1 MDSSKNLLVSSQN
14 MWSLRSKK
22 RLYEDEH
29 VGFNHKKNKK
39 KEEEKDRNFR
49 RPVMCKGA
57 TVNSASCFCAL
68 ARAKKVEANL
78 SPEFPSCVKI
88 VTQLQVPG
96 GKEQYL
102 VLPKKF
108 CYEHLPI
115 VNDAVVFVDE
125 NEKEFSVGYRFSNC
139 RFRIGWKSF
148 SNANRLLKGD
158 VLVFHL
164 IEHCKFKV
172 YIVRS
177 CRATKVDGAIQNPK
191 KDALTVTENG
201 DQIAE
206 DARNCM
212 GVKEE
217 KQDLFWDDSDQEDI
231 TERLKFDHSPSP
243 CCDNICSNV
252 FGSIRFSASVLK
264 FQDVK
269 RFEDFKIYVDG
280 LILDSELPV
289 HAKMKYYE
297 LCCSRKMFLHD
308 RMTGLSSKLVT
319 GMISET
325 SNIADAIQS
334 TSLAASLHNLESWD
348 NTLKAFE
355 DLGMS
360 VGFLR
365 TRIDMLVKISR
376 KYQTINE
383 SNSAKSVQVEEKK
396 RALNEKVSSMDALRK
411 SIAALEE
418 SIKSL
423 EAEIDGEKEG
433 LGSEFN
439 KIATAPW

>member
-1 MDSSKNLLVSSQN
+1 MDSSSDSEVSSHN
-14 MWSLRSKK
+14 MWSSRSKK

-29 VGFNHKKNKK
+29 KK
-39 KEEEKDRNFR
+39 KKKKEKDRNFSR
-49 RPVMCKGA
+49 RVMCKGA

-88 VTQLQVPG
+88 LTQLQVPG

-108 CYEHLPI
+108 CLKHFPI
-115 VNDAVVFVDE
+115 DKDTVVFVDE

-139 RFRIGWKSF
+139 RFRVGWKSF

-172 YIVRS
+172 YVVRS
-177 CRATKVDGAIQNPK
+177 CRPTKVDGAIKNPK
-191 KDALTVTENG
+191 KDVLTVT
-201 DQIAE
+201 E

-231 TERLKFDHSPSP
+231 TERFKFDHSPSP
-243 CCDNICSNV
+243 CRDNICSNV

-269 RFEDFKIYVDG
+269 RFKDFKIYVDG

-334 TSLAASLHNLESWD
+334 TSLVASLHNLESWD

-355 DLGMS
+355 ELGMS

-365 TRIDMLVKISR
+365 TRIDKLVKISR

-383 SNSAKSVQVEEKK
+383 SNSAKCVQVEEKK
-396 RALNEKVSSMDALRK
+396 RALNEKVSSMDVLRK

>member
-1 MDSSKNLLVSSQN
+1 MDSSSDSEVSSQN
-14 MWSLRSKK
+14 MWSSRSKK
-22 RLYEDEH
+22 RSYEDEH
-29 VGFNHKKNKK
+29 KK
-39 KEEEKDRNFR
+39 KKEKDRNLSR
-49 RPVMCKGA
+49 RVMCKGA
-57 TVNSASCFCAL
+57 TVNAASCFCAL
-68 ARAKKVEANL
+68 TRAKKVEANL
-78 SPEFPSCVKI
+78 SPEFPSCLKI
-88 VTQLQVPG
+88 LTQLHVPG

-108 CYEHLPI
+108 CHKHLPI
-115 VNDAVVFVDE
+115 DKDTVVFVDE
-125 NEKEFSVGYRFSNC
+125 NEKEFSVGYRFINC
-139 RFRIGWKSF
+139 RFRVGWKSF

-172 YIVRS
+172 YTVRA
-177 CRATKVDGAIQNPK
+177 CRPTKVDGAIQNPK
-191 KDALTVTENG
+191 KDVLTVT
-201 DQIAE
+201 

-212 GVKEE
+212 GAKEE
-217 KQDLFWDDSDQEDI
+217 KRDLFWDDSDQEDI

-243 CCDNICSNV
+243 CRANICSDV
-252 FGSIRFSASVLK
+252 FGSIRFSASVPK
-264 FQDVK
+264 FQDMK
-269 RFEDFKIYVDG
+269 RFVDFKICVDG

-289 HAKMKYYE
+289 HAKMTYYE

-308 RMTGLSSKLVT
+308 RMTGISSKLVT

-355 DLGMS
+355 DLGMN

-383 SNSAKSVQVEEKK
+383 SNSAKFVQVEEKK
-396 RALNEKVSSMDALRK
+396 RALNEKVLSMDALRK

-418 SIKSL
+418 SIKNL
-423 EAEIDGEKEG
+423 EAEIDGEKKG

-439 KIATAPW
+439 RIATAPW